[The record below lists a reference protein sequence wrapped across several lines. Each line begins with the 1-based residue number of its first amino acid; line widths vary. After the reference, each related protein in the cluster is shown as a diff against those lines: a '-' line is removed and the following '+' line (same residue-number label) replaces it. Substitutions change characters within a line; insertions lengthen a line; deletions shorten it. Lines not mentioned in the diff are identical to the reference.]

1 MPSDVQLT
9 ADDVDLQ
16 ADASVFVSAP
26 ALRVT
31 GTDIFLDNTTRHTGP
46 PGTRRALV
54 HDVNNANVEALVLN
68 FGGDY
73 PGGVAVHG
81 SHLEARQLHAR
92 QVRVINP
99 NASPDEGA
107 PGGRALTHSD
117 DDALVLNEL
126 GFYSAGVRVEGK
138 HLAVQRLRVVNPNAS
153 KDTGS
158 PGGRAL
164 AHSDDDALIV
174 NEDGTYK
181 GGVRVQG
188 SHLAAGQLHTSQ
200 LRVINPNASPDAGQP
215 GGRALT
221 HSNEDALVINEGGF
235 YSAGVKVEGKHLAVQ
250 QLRVVNPNASPDA
263 GQPGGRALTHSN
275 EDALVI
281 NEGGFY
287 SAGVT
292 VEGKHLAVQ
301 RLRVVNP
308 NASQDTGAPGG
319 RALAQSDDDALI
331 VNEDGTYK
339 GGVRVQGSHL
349 EAKQLHAEQV
359 HARQIRLIN
368 PNASPDADA
377 PGGRALTHSDKDAL
391 VLNEGGFYSA
401 GVTVEGS
408 LNVSKLQAHGLG
420 SLIALLPGAALPGQ
434 PSTPLP
440 LDIIKEL
447 LELRH

>member
-188 SHLAAGQLHTSQ
+188 SHLAA
-200 LRVINPNASPDAGQP
+200 
-215 GGRALT
+215 
-221 HSNEDALVINEGGF
+221 
-235 YSAGVKVEGKHLAVQ
+235 
-250 QLRVVNPNASPDA
+250 
-263 GQPGGRALTHSN
+263 
-275 EDALVI
+275 
-281 NEGGFY
+281 
-287 SAGVT
+287 
-292 VEGKHLAVQ
+292 
-301 RLRVVNP
+301 
-308 NASQDTGAPGG
+308 
-319 RALAQSDDDALI
+319 
-331 VNEDGTYK
+331 
-339 GGVRVQGSHL
+339 
-349 EAKQLHAEQV
+349 KQLHAEQV